1 MTKLAEKPRRKTAA
15 RRPVGRPVDIEL
27 RAKREHLILQGAR
40 RCFVRDGF
48 QGAGVAAIA
57 AEAGVSVA
65 NLYQYFESKEALI
78 LAIVEDGLKSDLALI
93 ESIADADSFMDGFE
107 AALFAISDPKE
118 EAALRL
124 EVLAEGARNPPVAK
138 RIAELEQDSVR
149 ALADVLGKAQ
159 ARGDVRADLDV
170 SEFSLFLL
178 CIADGWF
185 GRRAIGMGDTESM
198 LQLVRDVV
206 GRSLAKSPST

>member
-1 MTKLAEKPRRKTAA
+1 MTKLARKSKRETAG
-15 RRPVGRPVDIEL
+15 RRPVGRPVDTEL
-27 RAKREHLILQGAR
+27 RAKRQQLILQGAR

-78 LAIVEDGLKSDLALI
+78 LAIVEADLQSDLALI
-93 ESIADADSFMDGFE
+93 ESIASADSFMDGFE
-107 AALFAISDPKE
+107 AVLVALSDPRD

-124 EVLAEGARNPPVAK
+124 EVLSEGARNPHVAK
-138 RIAELEQDSVR
+138 RIVQLEQDGVD

-159 ARGDVRADLDV
+159 ARGEVRADLDAQ
-170 SEFSLFLL
+170 EFSLLL
-178 CIADGWF
+178 HCISDGWF
-185 GRRAIGMGDTESM
+185 GRRAIGMGNTERM
-198 LQLVRDVV
+198 RNLLGDVV
-206 GRSLAKSPST
+206 RRAVARSPSS

>member
-15 RRPVGRPVDIEL
+15 RRPVGRPVDTEL

-78 LAIVEDGLKSDLALI
+78 LAIVEDDIKSDLALI

-107 AALFAISDPKE
+107 AALIAISDPKE

-138 RIAELEQDSVR
+138 RIAELEQDSVG
-149 ALADVLGKAQ
+149 AFADVLRRAQ

-170 SEFSLFLL
+170 QEFSLFLL
-178 CIADGWF
+178 CMADGWF
-185 GRRAIGMGDTESM
+185 GRRAIGMGDTGRM

-206 GRSLAKSPST
+206 GRSLAKSSPN

>member
-1 MTKLAEKPRRKTAA
+1 MTTLTRKPKRKTAA
-15 RRPVGRPVDIEL
+15 RRPVGRPVDAES

-65 NLYQYFESKEALI
+65 NLYQYFDSKEALV
-78 LAIVEDGLKSDLALI
+78 LAIIEADLKSDLALI
-93 ESIADADSFMDGFE
+93 ESIANADSFIAGFE
-107 AALFAISDPKE
+107 AVLLALSDTRD

-124 EVLAEGARNPPVAK
+124 EVLSEATRNPRVAA
-138 RIAELEQDSVR
+138 RIVRLEQDGID

-159 ARGDVRADLDV
+159 ARGEVRSDLDAQ
-170 SEFSLFLL
+170 EFSLLL
-178 CIADGWF
+178 HCISDGWF
-185 GRRAIGMGDTESM
+185 GRHAIGMGNTERM
-198 LQLVRDVV
+198 RLLLADIVRRAIANV
-206 GRSLAKSPST
+206 PSG

>member
-1 MTKLAEKPRRKTAA
+1 MSTPKPRHGSEA
-15 RRPVGRPVDIEL
+15 RRPVGRPVDGVS
-27 RAKREHLILQGAR
+27 RAQRAQQILQGAR

-48 QGAGVAAIA
+48 QGAGVASIA

-78 LAIVEDGLKSDLALI
+78 LAIVEDDLKSDLALI
-93 ESIADADSFMDGFE
+93 QGIADADSFMDGFE
-107 AALFAISDPKE
+107 AGLAAISDPKE

-124 EVLAEGARNPPVAK
+124 EVLAEGARNPRVAR
-138 RIAELEQDSVR
+138 RIAELEQESVE

-159 ARGDVRADLDV
+159 ARGEVRADLNV
-170 SEFSLFLL
+170 QEFSEFLL
-178 CIADGWF
+178 CVADGWF

-198 LQLVRDVV
+198 LHLVRDVI
-206 GRSLAKSPST
+206 GRSLATGSSP